1 MRGSFLNST
10 ALMNK
15 LPHAHIEMKTT
26 SAIWTGLEMLL
37 HNNDLL
43 NAELPTNIEMKT
55 SDTLKTVHNGYPPG
69 LARPSCNI
77 SVYSNIIGGT
87 FIPETIRIYCKYTG

>member
-1 MRGSFLNST
+1 
-10 ALMNK
+10 
-15 LPHAHIEMKTT
+15 MKAT
-26 SAIWTGLEMLL
+26 SAIWTGFEMLL
-37 HNNDLL
+37 HNSNLL

-55 SDTLKTVHNGYPPG
+55 SDTLKTVHNDYPPR
-69 LARPSCNI
+69 LARLSFNI